1 MAPEKLSIKFL
12 QRLPRIR
19 QLERDLFT
27 GIPSFVIAIPAAMQS
42 NLIKS
47 LQFNRHL
54 ERSTIKAD
62 RRNSPS
68 MTTSRMSKGI
78 NFIGAI
84 YVMGKINL
92 AFSCPSGWARVPFTD
107 NRIGI
112 VPLLNRFIQI
122 LDEHREIGVI
132 IQELNTVFRN
142 ALRIRI
148 GAPHKAKACKTNTTE
163 LHDA

>member
-1 MAPEKLSIKFL
+1 
-12 QRLPRIR
+12 
-19 QLERDLFT
+19 
-27 GIPSFVIAIPAAMQS
+27 
-42 NLIKS
+42 
-47 LQFNRHL
+47 
-54 ERSTIKAD
+54 
-62 RRNSPS
+62 
-68 MTTSRMSKGI
+68 MSKGI

-148 GAPHKAKACKTNTTE
+148 GVEFKRLLTN
-163 LHDA
+163 LKL